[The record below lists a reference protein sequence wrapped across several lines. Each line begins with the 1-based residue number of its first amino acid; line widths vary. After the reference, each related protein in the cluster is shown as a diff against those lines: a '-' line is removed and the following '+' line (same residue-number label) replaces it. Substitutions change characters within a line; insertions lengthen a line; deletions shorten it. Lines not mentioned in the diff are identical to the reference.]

1 MTNDT
6 NHKTAALEINDAH
19 CHFFSEGFFA
29 KLWSELSTAQKHRP
43 EGDTPKSL
51 LKQLGWDAPGSIN
64 ELADR
69 WVAELDHVGVNRVAL
84 MSSVPEDELSV
95 AKAIE
100 RHPKR
105 FVGMFMV
112 NPLEPNGAER
122 VQRAFG
128 EYHLRCACL
137 FPAMHHYSL
146 NDESVKDIFKLAAQY
161 NCAVFVHCGILSI
174 GVRKKLKLRSVFD
187 IQCGNP
193 LALIPVASQFPTV
206 PIIVPH
212 FGAGFF
218 KELLMASDLCQNIY
232 TDTSSSNS
240 WTKYMANFS
249 LVDVFH
255 DALNVLGPERIL
267 FGTDSSFFPRGWQQ
281 PLFDAQQTV
290 FDTLDLIPENRN
302 AILSQNFNRVFGIDS

>member
-6 NHKTAALEINDAH
+6 NHKTAALKINDAH

-112 NPLEPNGAER
+112 NPLAPNGAER

-290 FDTLDLIPENRN
+290 FDTLDLIPENRD